1 MWYHRGLNSVPQCCR
16 AHVVPRQRSVAASLC
31 APVPA
36 GGLALSARARI
47 KHVIRATR
55 VTQIPDGTRSGLLRP
70 FLVQFSNAPARVFID
85 MHVRIVDGG
94 RKWMRRACRSVDR
107 KIDRSTDRLKKTSLR
122 RSASPRGPLFLFC
135 GASRFSS
142 ARVAVSSCLGLV
154 YTFGLVVLWLVPSR
168 TPRARAASV
177 ARPRGEPSGNEPRG
191 VG

>member
-94 RKWMRRACRSVDR
+94 RKWTRRACRSVDR

-142 ARVAVSSCLGLV
+142 ARVAVSACLWLV

>member
-1 MWYHRGLNSVPQCCR
+1 MSFR
-16 AHVVPRQRSVAASLC
+16 AKEASRLHY
-31 APVPA
+31 ARPFP
-36 GGLALSARARI
+36 LEDWLSARAHQTCDTCYARYTDSRRNKVRTFAALLGPI
-47 KHVIRATR
+47 FQRTR
-55 VTQIPDGTRSGLLRP
+55 PR
-70 FLVQFSNAPARVFID
+70 FFID

-94 RKWMRRACRSVDR
+94 RKWTRRACRSVDR

-142 ARVAVSSCLGLV
+142 ARVAVSACLGLV

-168 TPRARAASV
+168 TRRARAASV
-177 ARPRGEPSGNEPRG
+177 ARPRCEPSGDEPRG

>member
-55 VTQIPDGTRSGLLRP
+55 VTQIPDGTRSGLWRP

-94 RKWMRRACRSVDR
+94 RKWTRRACRSVDR
-107 KIDRSTDRLKKTSLR
+107 KIDRSTDRFKKDELAAFRQPPRALVFILR
-122 RSASPRGPLFLFC
+122 RFSFFICARCGQRLPWARLHVWIGCSLVGPLAYPQGTC
-135 GASRFSS
+135 CVCRSSSR
-142 ARVAVSSCLGLV
+142 
-154 YTFGLVVLWLVPSR
+154 
-168 TPRARAASV
+168 
-177 ARPRGEPSGNEPRG
+177 
-191 VG
+191 

>member
-1 MWYHRGLNSVPQCCR
+1 MSFR
-16 AHVVPRQRSVAASLC
+16 AKEASRLHY
-31 APVPA
+31 ARPFP
-36 GGLALSARARI
+36 LEDWLSARAHQTCDTCYARYTDSRRNKVRTFAALLGPI
-47 KHVIRATR
+47 FQRTR
-55 VTQIPDGTRSGLLRP
+55 PR
-70 FLVQFSNAPARVFID
+70 FLSTC
-85 MHVRIVDGG
+85 MCELDGG

-142 ARVAVSSCLGLV
+142 ARVAVSACLGLV
-154 YTFGLVVLWLVPSR
+154 YTFGLVILWLVPSR

-177 ARPRGEPSGNEPRG
+177 ARPRGEPSGNKPRG